1 MIRSAARQKP
11 LHRSAFVLLSVSLG
25 SLFFASAQGVYDEPW
40 RPQFHFT
47 PAKNFMNDPNGL
59 VYYKGEYHLFYQHNP
74 QGAEWG
80 HMSWGHA
87 ISDDM
92 LHWRH
97 VPLAIPE
104 EPNRYMIYSGSA
116 VVDWHNSSGLCAST
130 DPSDMSCLV
139 AIYTAAA
146 KDSQKQHL
154 AFSNDRGRSW
164 SNYSANPVAD
174 LNQPDFR
181 DPKVFWYEPQK
192 KWVMVAV
199 FADEKEVKILDS
211 TDLKRWKLRGTFGPL
226 GSAKG
231 QWECPDLFEL
241 QLDEKSHATK
251 WVMIVNRNPGA
262 PAGGT
267 GTEYFIGTFDGAT
280 FTNET
285 PAEKELW
292 ADYGKDFYATN
303 SFSDIPITDG
313 RRIWIGWISNW
324 QYANA
329 EPTKLWRGAQ
339 SLPRVL
345 RLKTYPDGIRL
356 IQTPIKEVEQFRTK
370 QLLSGNGSSIQLA
383 NDKIRAANVKGD
395 ALEIEAELNP
405 GDTGEIGFRL
415 RKGQSEETLVGVSAK
430 THEVFIDRTRSG
442 LVSFSPDFSGR
453 HRADLHWTS
462 PVKLHIFLDRS
473 SVEVFANDG
482 ETVLTDRIYPSPGS
496 NGFEIYSESTDAQI
510 SSLSIWKLNS
520 IWK

>member
-1 MIRSAARQKP
+1 LPFRFAC
-11 LHRSAFVLLSVSLG
+11 AFLVAS
-25 SLFFASAQGVYDEPW
+25 FASLLFTSAEGVYDEPW

-47 PAKNFMNDPNGL
+47 PPQNFMNDPNGL
-59 VYYKGEYHLFYQHNP
+59 VYYKGEYNLFYQHNP
-74 QGAEWG
+74 QGPEWG

-87 ISDDM
+87 ISTDM

-97 VPLAIPE
+97 LPLAIPE
-104 EPNRYMIYSGSA
+104 ATGQYMIYSGSA
-116 VVDWHNSSGLCAST
+116 VVDWHNSTGLCAST
-130 DPSDMSCLV
+130 IANDGSCLA
-139 AIYTAAA
+139 AIYTAAY

-154 AFSNDRGRSW
+154 AFSNDRGRTW

-174 LNQPDFR
+174 LNQADFR

-211 TDLKRWKLRGTFGPL
+211 TDLKKWKLRSTFGPL

-231 QWECPDLFEL
+231 QWECPDLF
-241 QLDEKSHATK
+241 QLSLDGDSRTKK

-267 GTEYFIGTFDGAT
+267 GTEYFVGTFDGEK
-280 FTNET
+280 FTNESS
-285 PAEKELW
+285 PHNELW

-303 SFSDIPITDG
+303 SFSDLPASDG
-313 RRIWIGWISNW
+313 RRIWVGWISNW

-339 SLPRVL
+339 SIPRSL
-345 RLKTYPDGIRL
+345 SLKTYADGIRL
-356 IQTPIKEVEQFRTK
+356 VQTPIKETEQLRTK
-370 QLLSGNGSSIQLA
+370 QLLHGTGLSVQQATDRS
-383 NDKIRAANVKGD
+383 RAANIIGD
-395 ALEIEAELNP
+395 TLEVEAEVNP
-405 GDTGEIGFRL
+405 AGVGEIVFRL
-415 RKGQSEETLVGVSAK
+415 RKGQNEETLVGVSAK

-442 LVSFSPDFSGR
+442 LISFSPDFPGR
-453 HRADLHWTS
+453 HRANLHWTS

-473 SVEVFANDG
+473 SIEVFANDG
-482 ETVLTDRIYPSPGS
+482 ETVLTDRIYPSPAS
-496 NGFEIYSESTDAQI
+496 TGFEIYSDSPGAQI
-510 SSLSIWKLNS
+510 SSLSIWSLGS

>member
-1 MIRSAARQKP
+1 MRILARQKP
-11 LHRSAFVLLSVSLG
+11 LYRLTLAFLSISFAWV
-25 SLFFASAQGVYDEPW
+25 FFANAQGVYDEPW

-47 PAKNFMNDPNGL
+47 PTKNFMNDPNGL

-74 QGAEWG
+74 QGPEWG

-87 ISDDM
+87 VSDDM

-97 VPLAIPE
+97 LPLAIPE
-104 EPNRYMIYSGSA
+104 DPRYMIYSGSA
-116 VVDWHNSSGLCAST
+116 VVDWRNSSGLCAST
-130 DPSDMSCLV
+130 DSRDPSCLI
-139 AIYTAAA
+139 AIYTAAY

-164 SNYSANPVAD
+164 SNHSANPVVD

-181 DPKVFWYEPQK
+181 DPKVFWYEPQR

-211 TDLKRWKLRGTFGPL
+211 TDLKNWKLRSTFGPL
-226 GSAKG
+226 GVAKG

-241 QLDEKSHATK
+241 PRDEMHGKK

-267 GTEYFIGTFDGAT
+267 GTEYFVGSFDGAK
-280 FTNET
+280 FINET
-285 PAEKELW
+285 PGEKELW

-303 SFSDIPITDG
+303 SLSDIPASDG

-324 QYANA
+324 QYANT

-339 SLPRVL
+339 SLPRTL

-356 IQTPIKEVEQFRTK
+356 VQTPIKEVEQLRTT
-370 QLLSGNGSSIQLA
+370 QLLSSNGFSIQQA
-383 NDKIRAANVKGD
+383 SAKSRAANIKGD
-395 ALEIEAELNP
+395 ALEIEAEINP
-405 GDTGEIGFRL
+405 GDAGEVGFRL

-442 LVSFSPDFSGR
+442 LVSFSPDFPGR
-453 HRADLHWTS
+453 HRANLHWTS

-473 SVEVFANDG
+473 SIEVFANDG

-496 NGFEIYSESTDAQI
+496 DGFEIYSESADAQI
-510 SSLSIWKLNS
+510 PLLKIWKLSSIWK
-520 IWK
+520 

>member
-1 MIRSAARQKP
+1 VILRAARHKP
-11 LHRSAFVLLSVSLG
+11 LYRLALAFLSASLAPV
-25 SLFFASAQGVYDEPW
+25 FFTAARGLYNEPW

-47 PAKNFMNDPNGL
+47 PATNFMNDPNGL
-59 VYYKGEYHLFYQHNP
+59 VYYKAEYHLFYQHNP

-87 ISDDM
+87 ISEDM

-97 VPLAIPE
+97 LPLAIPE
-104 EPNRYMIYSGSA
+104 ELNRYMIYSGSA
-116 VVDWHNSSGLCAST
+116 VVDWHNSSGLCASG
-130 DPSDMSCLV
+130 DPSDPSCLI

-146 KDSQKQHL
+146 KDSQTQHL
-154 AFSNDRGRSW
+154 AFSNDRGRTW
-164 SNYSANPVAD
+164 SNFSANPIAD

-211 TDLKRWKLRGTFGPL
+211 TDLKKWKLRSTFGPL
-226 GSAKG
+226 GATKG

-241 QLDEKSHATK
+241 PLDDNAQAKK

-267 GTEYFIGTFDGAT
+267 GTEYFVGSFDGAK
-280 FTNET
+280 FTNE
-285 PAEKELW
+285 PSADKELW

-303 SFSDIPITDG
+303 SFSDLPASDG
-313 RRIWIGWISNW
+313 RRIWVGWISNW

-339 SLPRVL
+339 SLPRTLHL
-345 RLKTYPDGIRL
+345 RTYPDGIRL
-356 IQTPIKEVEQFRTK
+356 IQTPIKEVEQLRTK
-370 QLLSGNGSSIQLA
+370 QLLRGTALSIQRA
-383 NDKIRAANVKGD
+383 NDKIRAANITD
-395 ALEIEAELNP
+395 DTLEIEADIIPQES
-405 GDTGEIGFRL
+405 GDIGFRL
-415 RKGQSEETLVGVSAK
+415 RRGKNEETLVGISAK
-430 THEVFIDRTRSG
+430 TKEIFVDRTRSG

-453 HRADLHWTS
+453 HHANLRWTS

-496 NGFEIYSESTDAQI
+496 TGFEVYSDAPDTRI
-510 SSLSIWKLNS
+510 SSLSIWKLGS

>member
-1 MIRSAARQKP
+1 MRILARQKP
-11 LHRSAFVLLSVSLG
+11 LYRLTLAFLSISFAWV
-25 SLFFASAQGVYDEPW
+25 FFANAQGVYDEPW

-47 PAKNFMNDPNGL
+47 PTKNFMNDPNGL

-74 QGAEWG
+74 QGPEWG

-87 ISDDM
+87 VSDDM

-97 VPLAIPE
+97 LPLAIPE
-104 EPNRYMIYSGSA
+104 DPRYMIYSGSA
-116 VVDWHNSSGLCAST
+116 VADWRNSSGLCAST
-130 DPSDMSCLV
+130 DSRDPSCLI
-139 AIYTAAA
+139 AIYTAAY

-164 SNYSANPVAD
+164 SNHSANPVVD

-181 DPKVFWYEPQK
+181 DPKVFWYEPQR

-211 TDLKRWKLRGTFGPL
+211 TDLKNWKLRSTFGPL
-226 GSAKG
+226 GVTKG

-241 QLDEKSHATK
+241 PLDEKSHAKK

-267 GTEYFIGTFDGAT
+267 GTEYFVGSFDGAK
-280 FTNET
+280 FTSET
-285 PAEKELW
+285 SAGKELW

-303 SFSDIPITDG
+303 SFSDIPASDG

-324 QYANA
+324 QYANT

-339 SLPRVL
+339 SLPRAL
-345 RLKTYPDGIRL
+345 RLKTYADGIRL
-356 IQTPIKEVEQFRTK
+356 VQTPIKEVEQLRTK
-370 QLLSGNGSSIQLA
+370 QLLSGNGFSVQQAI
-383 NDKIRAANVKGD
+383 DKIRAANIKGD
-395 ALEIEAELNP
+395 ALEIEAQVAP
-405 GDTGEIGFRL
+405 GDSGEVGFRL
-415 RKGQSEETLVGVSAK
+415 RTGQSEETLVGISGK

-442 LVSFSPDFSGR
+442 LVSFSPDFPGR
-453 HRADLHWTS
+453 HRANLHWTS

-473 SVEVFANDG
+473 SIEVFANDG

-496 NGFEIYSESTDAQI
+496 DGFEIYSESADAQI
-510 SSLSIWKLNS
+510 PLLKIWKLSSIWK
-520 IWK
+520 

>member
-1 MIRSAARQKP
+1 MSCALLRQNILRVLPVFLSAT
-11 LHRSAFVLLSVSLG
+11 FVSLLCVR
-25 SLFFASAQGVYDEPW
+25 SQELYDEPL

-92 LHWRH
+92 LHWHHR
-97 VPLAIPE
+97 PLALPE
-104 EPNRYMIYSGSA
+104 APNGYMIYSGSA
-116 VVDWHNSSGLCAST
+116 VVDWHNSSGLCANT
-130 DPSDMSCLV
+130 DPSDPSCLV
-139 AIYTAAA
+139 AIYTAAY

-154 AFSNDRGRSW
+154 AFSNDRGRTW
-164 SNYSANPVAD
+164 SNYSGNPIVD

-181 DPKVFWYEPQK
+181 DPKVFWYEPQR

-211 TDLKRWKLRGTFGPL
+211 TDLKKWKLRSTFGPL
-226 GSAKG
+226 GEGKG
-231 QWECPDLFEL
+231 QWECPDLLEL
-241 QLDEKSHATK
+241 PLDQSPNAKK
-251 WVMIVNRNPGA
+251 WIMIVNRNPGA

-267 GTEYFIGTFDGAT
+267 GTEYFVGTFDGAK
-280 FTNET
+280 FINET
-285 PAEKELW
+285 PSDKELW

-303 SFSDIPITDG
+303 SFSDIPASDG

-324 QYANA
+324 QYANL

-345 RLKTYPDGIRL
+345 SLKTFPDGIRL
-356 IQTPIKEVEQFRTK
+356 IQTPIKESEHLRGKRMLHVSG
-370 QLLSGNGSSIQLA
+370 LSVQQA
-383 NDKIRAANVKGD
+383 NDRIRSANIKGD
-395 ALEIEAELNP
+395 TLEIEAEITLP
-405 GDTGEIGFRL
+405 EAGEIAFRL
-415 RKGQSEETLVGVSAK
+415 RKGQNEETVVGVSAK
-430 THEVFIDRTRSG
+430 THEVFIDRTHSG
-442 LVSFSPDFSGR
+442 LVSFSPNFPGR
-453 HRADLHWTS
+453 HSANLHWTS
-462 PVKLHIFLDRS
+462 HIKLHIFSDRS
-473 SVEVFANDG
+473 SIELFANDG
-482 ETVLTDRIYPSPGS
+482 ESVLTDRIYPSPGS
-496 NGFEIYSESTDAQI
+496 DSLELYSESPRVQMQLLT
-510 SSLSIWKLNS
+510 IWKLNS

>member
-1 MIRSAARQKP
+1 MTCIVARRKTLCRFALLVLSA
-11 LHRSAFVLLSVSLG
+11 L
-25 SLFFASAQGVYDEPW
+25 FASAFFAAAQGAYDEPW
-40 RPQFHFT
+40 RPQYHFT

-59 VYYKGEYHLFYQHNP
+59 VYYKGEYNLFYQHNP

-80 HMSWGHA
+80 HMTWGHA

-97 VPLAIPE
+97 LPLAIPE
-104 EPNRYMIYSGSA
+104 KPGRYMVYSGSA
-116 VVDWHNSSGLCAST
+116 VVDWQNSSGLCSSSEPR
-130 DPSDMSCLV
+130 DPSCLI
-139 AIYTAAA
+139 AIYTAAGS
-146 KDSQKQHL
+146 DSQKQHL
-154 AFSNDRGRSW
+154 AFSNDRGRTW

-192 KWVMVAV
+192 KWIMVAV
-199 FADEKEVKILDS
+199 FADEKQVKILDS
-211 TDLKRWKLRGTFGPL
+211 ADLKNWTLRSTFGPL
-226 GSAKG
+226 GVGKG

-241 QLDEKSHATK
+241 PLDNGAGAKK
-251 WVMIVNRNPGA
+251 WVMVVNRNPGA

-267 GTEYFIGTFDGAT
+267 GVQYFVGNFDGAK
-280 FTNET
+280 FTNGT
-285 PAEKELW
+285 PAGKELW

-303 SFSDIPITDG
+303 SFSDIPASDG

-356 IQTPIKEVEQFRTK
+356 VQAPVKEVERLRTK
-370 QLLSGNGSSIQLA
+370 QLLRGGAFSIQQA
-383 NDKIRAANVKGD
+383 NAKIHAANIQGD
-395 ALEIEAELNP
+395 TLEIEADLVPDGATEL
-405 GDTGEIGFRL
+405 GFRL
-415 RKGQSEETLVGVSAK
+415 RKGENDQTLVGVSAR
-430 THEVFIDRTRSG
+430 THGLFIDRTRSG
-442 LVSFSPDFSGR
+442 LVSFSPDFPGR
-453 HRADLHWTS
+453 HHANLNWTS
-462 PVKLHIFLDRS
+462 SAKLHIFLDRS
-473 SVEVFANDG
+473 SLEVFANDG

-496 NGFEIYSESTDAQI
+496 DGLELYSDSGDSKIQ
-510 SSLSIWKLNS
+510 SLTIWQLGSIWK
-520 IWK
+520 